1 MYVYMYV
8 YGYCWAL
15 SVYVYVYVKQ
25 AKLAYKQNEKQKHYV
40 ASKLARSVGLLVSG
54 IPYSKI

>member
-1 MYVYMYV
+1 M
-8 YGYCWAL
+8 